1 MAGVA
6 ADHRAG
12 LNLLAWVFAQ
22 WRLLRVSLVFDA
34 GVAGRKWQQQI
45 PPLRYGMTKKGGRY
59 RMAKSAVGVE

>member
-1 MAGVA
+1 LPQFGGVGIRAMAFVA
-6 ADHRAG
+6 GD
-12 LNLLAWVFAQ
+12 Q
-22 WRLLRVSLVFDA
+22 LVFDA